1 MFSDGV
7 GTLSPAAV
15 EAIRDS
21 IPRKK
26 GAATCFQIRW
36 AGAKGMLALD
46 TRLEGSSMS
55 VRDSMV
61 KFESDAT
68 EYLEICDTANKPIPL
83 VLNRQ
88 VSLYL
93 KIQLPSLQHSVA
105 DKCKPF
111 IYSNEEKKLMRN
123 R

>member
-1 MFSDGV
+1 MCYGNELNS
-7 GTLSPAAV
+7 TAL
-15 EAIRDS
+15 R
-21 IPRKK
+21 
-26 GAATCFQIRW
+26 
-36 AGAKGMLALD
+36 MLALD
-46 TRLEGSSMS
+46 TRLEGSTMN
-55 VRDSMV
+55 VRNSMV

-93 KIQLPSLQHSVA
+93 KMQLPSLQRSIV
-105 DKCKPF
+105 DKCKPSV
-111 IYSNEEKKLMRN
+111 YNKEETTLMRN